1 MGEAFVL
8 GRQDDTRLR
17 AFLKRAARSTV
28 YHTPEWRDAIA
39 NTYGYEALYVAY
51 SEGDVIE
58 ALLPLMLVRSRLT
71 GTRLVSLPFSNVCG
85 PAGNGERFDVL
96 VEGALRVFAETGAE
110 ALEIRTQANLG
121 TLEDGRFQKS
131 PCFITSILDLDPD
144 PDRLFKGFKD
154 NSIRSETR
162 QAARKG
168 VEVRIG
174 ADLDDLAHFYRLFV
188 GNRLKHG
195 VPPAPFEFFE
205 NLWSS
210 LGPEM
215 RILFLATV
223 EDEPV
228 ATVLALAHKKTMAE
242 AYLGADPGYLSYK
255 VNQMVIWK
263 GIEWACLNGYE
274 KWDFLRTPR
283 ANKGLRFFKAKWG
296 GNEVDLDYLYY
307 PEVKGSAGTV
317 EESAKYRLMTT
328 VLKRSPAFV
337 GKALGKMFYRHLG

>member
-1 MGEAFVL
+1 MGEALVL
-8 GRQDDTRLR
+8 ESRDDGRLR
-17 AFLKRAARSTV
+17 AFLERADHTTV
-28 YHTPEWRDAIA
+28 YHTPEWRDAVI
-39 NTYGYEALYVAY
+39 NTYGYEAFYVGY
-51 SEGDVIE
+51 EEGDALE
-58 ALLPLMLVRSRLT
+58 ALLPMMLVRSRLT

-85 PAGNGERFDVL
+85 PAGREDAFGAL
-96 VEGALRVFAETGAE
+96 VEKALEVYAGTGAE

-121 TLEDGRFQKS
+121 KLEDPRFRKS

-144 PDRLFKGFKD
+144 PEKIFKGFRD

-168 VEVRIG
+168 VGVRMG
-174 ADLDDLAHFYRLFV
+174 ENLDDLGHFYRLFV

-205 NLWSS
+205 NLWNS
-210 LGPEM
+210 LGPGM
-215 RILFLATV
+215 RRLFLATV
-223 EDEPV
+223 EGRPV
-228 ATVLALAHKKTMAE
+228 SAVLALAHKKTIGE
-242 AYLGADPGYLSYK
+242 AYLGADAAYLSYR

-283 ANKGLRFFKAKWG
+283 DNRGLRFFKAKWG

-307 PEVKGSAGTV
+307 PEVKGSAGTI

-337 GKALGKMFYRHLG
+337 GKALGRMFYRHLG